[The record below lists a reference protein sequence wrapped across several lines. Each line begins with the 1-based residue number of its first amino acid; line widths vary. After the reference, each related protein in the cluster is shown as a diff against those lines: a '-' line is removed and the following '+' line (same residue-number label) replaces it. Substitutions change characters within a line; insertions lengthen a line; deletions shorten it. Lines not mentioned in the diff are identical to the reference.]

1 MRSFV
6 LRPELHRPAS
16 GAFGGQDLAFHYV
29 ANGVS
34 SDHYFNPFSLRI
46 LFQSFLVVSGL
57 YSDCWGLWF
66 CIPGRC
72 VPCPL
77 LGQTP
82 LILCLPSFPLSMSH
96 LFCWSWLLGLLQIS
110 GLRILCVRY
119 SGQKSVA
126 EVTSIWTAVQGSST
140 RQNWKGTRKGIL
152 GFKGCSPASSY
163 PPQVSYLVSPPGLS
177 IASYSRVCRTYL
189 CNNLTNMNAI
199 LHLKARTPKTLKS
212 SSHSCPTCVGEHSK
226 SCLPNFVSS
235 ESCPRDATKCY
246 SSTVKVQAGFLN
258 TTFLLM
264 GCAREHT
271 SVFAHFHHIGS
282 IRVTEVI
289 NIVEKALFTGAGT
302 PCRSPSW
309 GILLGLLFAFKG

>member
-1 MRSFV
+1 MGPQHLSPMQLLCLLGAISSLPWAEALLCYEATSSLFRAV
-6 LRPELHRPAS
+6 GLHRWQW
-16 GAFGGQDLAFHYV
+16 FL
-29 ANGVS
+29 
-34 SDHYFNPFSLRI
+34 LRSMVCK
-46 LFQSFLVVSGL
+46 LNEGCEETLV
-57 YSDCWGLWF
+57 F
-66 CIPGRC
+66 IE
-72 VPCPL
+72 
-77 LGQTP
+77 
-82 LILCLPSFPLSMSH
+82 
-96 LFCWSWLLGLLQIS
+96 
-110 GLRILCVRY
+110 
-119 SGQKSVA
+119 A
-126 EVTSIWTAVQGSST
+126 
-140 RQNWKGTRKGIL
+140 GTRKGIL

-246 SSTVKVQAGFLN
+246 SSTVKFQAGFLN

-271 SVFAHFHHIGS
+271 SVLAHFHHIGS

>member
-1 MRSFV
+1 M
-6 LRPELHRPAS
+6 
-16 GAFGGQDLAFHYV
+16 
-29 ANGVS
+29 VS
-34 SDHYFNPFSLRI
+34 PLTATSTLFPLGFYSSLFW
-46 LFQSFLVVSGL
+46 LCPCL
-57 YSDCWGLWF
+57 YPDCWGLWF
-66 CIPGRC
+66 CIP
-72 VPCPL
+72 
-77 LGQTP
+77 
-82 LILCLPSFPLSMSH
+82 
-96 LFCWSWLLGLLQIS
+96 
-110 GLRILCVRY
+110 
-119 SGQKSVA
+119 
-126 EVTSIWTAVQGSST
+126 
-140 RQNWKGTRKGIL
+140 GTRKGIL

-246 SSTVKVQAGFLN
+246 SSTVKFQAGFLN

-271 SVFAHFHHIGS
+271 SVLAHFHHIGS

>member
-1 MRSFV
+1 
-6 LRPELHRPAS
+6 
-16 GAFGGQDLAFHYV
+16 
-29 ANGVS
+29 
-34 SDHYFNPFSLRI
+34 
-46 LFQSFLVVSGL
+46 
-57 YSDCWGLWF
+57 
-66 CIPGRC
+66 
-72 VPCPL
+72 
-77 LGQTP
+77 
-82 LILCLPSFPLSMSH
+82 MSH

-140 RQNWKGTRKGIL
+140 RQNWKGAEALLCYEATSSLFRAVGLHRWQWFLLRSMVCKLNEGCEETLVFIEAGTRKGIL